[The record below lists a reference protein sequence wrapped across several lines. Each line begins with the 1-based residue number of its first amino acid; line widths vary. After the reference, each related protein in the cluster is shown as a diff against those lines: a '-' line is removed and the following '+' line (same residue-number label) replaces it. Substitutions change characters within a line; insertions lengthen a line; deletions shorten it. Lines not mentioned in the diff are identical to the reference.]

1 MRRGKREAKGKPDG
15 GVRANT
21 IEPDLMTPW
30 AGTAR
35 RASALLSMITGSSVK
50 HRSATKE
57 KGYRQGGHRAQR
69 QSQGKVPLSVVRARR
84 KFLRIFPGGFRD
96 ETYIA
101 WERGSSGTPDK
112 RWNEE
117 LGDPRFCQL
126 VDRAILDK

>member
-1 MRRGKREAKGKPDG
+1 
-15 GVRANT
+15 
-21 IEPDLMTPW
+21 MTPW
-30 AGTAR
+30 AGTAPR
-35 RASALLSMITGSSVK
+35 TSALLSMIKGSSVK

-84 KFLRIFPGGFRD
+84 KFLGIFPGGFRD

-101 WERGSSGTPDK
+101 WERGYKWDAHK

-117 LGDPRFCQL
+117 LGEPS
-126 VDRAILDK
+126 RANLSK